1 MNEAAADALRALL
14 TCKHEFRAAKAAVCP
29 KCGAVEAPDAGK
41 WVRPVLL
48 EELSTALAQSLGERQ
63 PTCTQEG
70 CATPAIVTFV
80 WPGRPRTGACSEH
93 ALKVLAI
100 AKALGLPEVSL
111 DMKLAGPDA

>member
-14 TCKHEFRAAKAAVCP
+14 TCKHDLLPLKAAVCP
-29 KCGAVEAPDAGK
+29 YCGAVEHPGGK
-41 WVRPVLL
+41 GWARPALL
-48 EELSTALAQSLGERQ
+48 EALSTALAQSLGERQ

-80 WPGRPRTGACSEH
+80 WPGRPRAGACSEH